1 MMTRRSALFSLVA
14 LLAVG
19 LLASACCA
27 QAPVPYPGEPGFTY
41 LFNGEN
47 LDGWMGGQYVVEDGM
62 LVCPADGGGT
72 ILTEKEYTN
81 FLLRFDFRLEP
92 GGNNGLAIRTPAE
105 GNPAYVGMELQILDN
120 EAPQYADLGPAQYH
134 GSIYD
139 VVPAKRGALREP
151 GKWNRQEVYV
161 NEDIVRVKLNGR
173 LILDADLSQI
183 TDPAVLDAHPGLR
196 RYSGHIGFMGH
207 GDRLEFRNLRIQE
220 LPRHNVAPEGF
231 VALFN
236 GNDLTNWKG
245 LVASPPE
252 RAAMSP
258 AQLAEAQATAD
269 ERMRTHWV
277 PTRGVLLFDGG
288 GDSLCTI
295 KDYADF
301 EMYVDWK
308 ILPAGDSGIYL
319 RGSPQVQIWE
329 MPEIG
334 SGGLYNN
341 QENPSQPLSV
351 ADNPVGEWNTFRIIM
366 IGERV
371 TVYLNDQLVVDKTIM
386 ENYWERDK
394 PIYPIEQIELQN
406 HGNILYFRNVYI
418 REITDGVWP
427 D

>member
-1 MMTRRSALFSLVA
+1 MRVRRYALSALMVA
-14 LLAVG
+14 LAGV
-19 LLASACCA
+19 LLTSPCWAEGP
-27 QAPVPYPGEPGFTY
+27 QPYPGEPGFVY
-41 LFNGEN
+41 LFNGHD

-62 LVCPADGGGT
+62 LVCPAEGGGT
-72 ILTEKEYTN
+72 LLTEREYAN
-81 FLLRFDFRLEP
+81 FVLRFEFRLQP
-92 GGNNGLAIRTPAE
+92 GGNNGLAIRTPRE

-120 EAPQYADLGPAQYH
+120 DAPQYADLQPTQYH
-134 GSIYD
+134 GSIYG
-139 VVPAKRGALREP
+139 VVPAKRGALRKP
-151 GKWNRQEVYV
+151 GEWNRQEVYV
-161 NEDIVRVKLNGR
+161 NEDIIRVKVNGK
-173 LILDADLSQI
+173 LILDADLSTI
-183 TDPAVLDAHPGLR
+183 TDPAVLEAHPGLR

-220 LPRHNVAPEGF
+220 LPRHNIAPEGF

-252 RAAMSP
+252 RAAMTP
-258 AQLAEAQATAD
+258 EQLAAAQAVAD
-269 ERMRTHWV
+269 ERMHAHWI
-277 PTRGVLLFDGG
+277 PTRGVLVFDGA
-288 GDSLCTI
+288 GDNLCTV

-308 ILPAGDSGIYL
+308 IEPAGDSGVYL

-341 QENPSQPLSV
+341 EKHPSKPLCV

-366 IGERV
+366 IGEKV
-371 TVYLNDQLVVDKTIM
+371 TVYLNDRLVVDRTVM

-394 PIYPIEQIELQN
+394 PIYPTGQIELQN
-406 HGNILYFRNVYI
+406 HGNTLYFRNVYV